1 MTMTTNPPAVV
12 DSGAFTVRRTITI
25 QAPMDRVWE
34 AITDARHIAAW
45 FGQSAVLDAVAVGAG
60 GVFSFDGF
68 GDFPVLIEELEPPRL
83 IAYRWS
89 NDNTSAVDPTR
100 VSLERSTVFRFT
112 LEPAGS
118 GTQLTVVES
127 GFDSLADPAAGMES
141 NRGGWDAE
149 LDELVAYLEGGS

>member
-12 DSGAFTVRRTITI
+12 DSGAFAVRRSITI

-45 FGQSAVLDAVAVGAG
+45 FGQSAVLDTVAVGAG

-89 NDNTSAVDPTR
+89 NDNASAVDPAR

-112 LEPAGS
+112 LEPAGA
-118 GTQLTVVES
+118 GTRLTVVET